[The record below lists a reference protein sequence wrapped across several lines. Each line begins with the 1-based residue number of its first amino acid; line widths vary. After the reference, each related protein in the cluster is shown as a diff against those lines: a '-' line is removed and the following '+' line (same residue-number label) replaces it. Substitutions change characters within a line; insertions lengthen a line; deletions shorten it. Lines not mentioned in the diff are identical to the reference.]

1 MLIKD
6 LDENL
11 NPIPPRPKMISE
23 EQKEINELASN
34 CIRLNLMG
42 LKTEAVKLL
51 EDKIASMRN
60 AHDIAYLLS
69 LLNTIR
75 NHTTSSV
82 QAA

>member
-6 LDENL
+6 LDDNL
-11 NPIPPRPKMISE
+11 NPIPPRAKTISE
-23 EQKEINELASN
+23 EQKEINELASK

-42 LKTEAVKLL
+42 MTTEAVKLL
-51 EDKIASMRN
+51 EDKIANITN

-69 LLNTIR
+69 LLNAIR

>member
-11 NPIPPRPKMISE
+11 NPIPPRPKTISE
-23 EQKEINELASN
+23 EQKEINELSSK
-34 CIRLNLMG
+34 CLRLNLMG
-42 LKTEAVKLL
+42 RTTEAVKLL

-75 NHTTSSV
+75 NHTRSSSE
-82 QAA
+82 AA

>member
-11 NPIPPRPKMISE
+11 NPIAPRAKTISE
-23 EQKEINELASN
+23 EQKEINELASK

-42 LKTEAVKLL
+42 MTTEAVKLL
-51 EDKIASMRN
+51 EDKIANITN

-69 LLNTIR
+69 LLNAIR

>member
-51 EDKIASMRN
+51 EDKIANITN

>member
-1 MLIKD
+1 MLIQD

-11 NPIPPRPKMISE
+11 NPIPPRPKTISE
-23 EQKEINELASN
+23 EQKEINELASK

-42 LKTEAVKLL
+42 MTTKAVKLL
-51 EDKIASMRN
+51 EDKIASMTN

-75 NHTTSSV
+75 NHTTSSSE
-82 QAA
+82 AA